1 MNRPPPLP
9 VRVCPRHGLVAG
21 PDGRCVICH
30 RGAGHRSAKGSA
42 RALGGVALVV
52 VAIGGGAVIWKGAR
66 QRALAPPRDLVQ
78 GDARANGAAP
88 TPTAPVDDPGPT
100 ADEQAKQQ
108 ERRLAEQDRSER
120 AVEAEVRNVGVV
132 MYTVK
137 KCEMCDAART
147 WMRDKGMAFR
157 EVDVEADATGLEA
170 MRKLTPSDQ
179 VPVFDVDGE
188 VLVGFGPTTV
198 LGAVRRAADK
208 RARTRF

>member
-1 MNRPPPLP
+1 
-9 VRVCPRHGLVAG
+9 
-21 PDGRCVICH
+21 VICH
-30 RGAGHRSAKGSA
+30 RGGEHRSAKGSV

-52 VAIGGGAVIWKGAR
+52 VAIVGGAAVWKGAR

-78 GDARANGAAP
+78 GDAPAPVTATPAP
-88 TPTAPVDDPGPT
+88 TAAADDPGPT
-100 ADEQAKQQ
+100 VDEQAKRQ

-120 AVEAEVRNVGVV
+120 AVEAEVRNVRVV
-132 MYTVK
+132 MYTIK
-137 KCEMCDAART
+137 KCDMCDAART
-147 WMRDKGMAFR
+147 WMSDKGMAFR
-157 EVDVEADATGLEA
+157 EVDVDGDATGLEA

-208 RARTRF
+208 RARARF